1 MSCVGFFT
9 PEQLARV
16 RAAGDDPRPV
26 STFRSPEASASK
38 RRRGAE
44 MARSPDPRVRAAA
57 AGSSLAAAEVL
68 QRLAADPD
76 LGVRAAVARH
86 PASPPDLLDRLA
98 TDADETVRGWVA
110 ANPASS
116 PDLLER
122 LCDDSSPTVRSVA
135 AWAQCW

>member
-1 MSCVGFFT
+1 MPGWS
-9 PEQLARV
+9 
-16 RAAGDDPRPV
+16 
-26 STFRSPEASASK
+26 RS
-38 RRRGAE
+38 
-44 MARSPDPRVRAAA
+44 
-57 AGSSLAAAEVL
+57 
-68 QRLAADPD
+68 
-76 LGVRAAVARH
+76 H

>member
-1 MSCVGFFT
+1 MSCVEWQGLVKLL
-9 PEQLARV
+9 EA
-16 RAAGDDPRPV
+16 DDW
-26 STFRSPEASASK
+26 
-38 RRRGAE
+38 
-44 MARSPDPRVRAAA
+44 
-57 AGSSLAAAEVL
+57 
-68 QRLAADPD
+68 AADPD

>member
-38 RRRGAE
+38 RRRVAE

-68 QRLAADPD
+68 Q
-76 LGVRAAVARH
+76 
-86 PASPPDLLDRLA
+86 
-98 TDADETVRGWVA
+98 DADETVRGWVA